1 MLKHD
6 WLSSVTVLRT
16 ELATFFMEYHFLLQ
30 RRTDKLVTY
39 TWVFGIFLRVSRGK
53 AVIHFAA
60 NDKS

>member
-6 WLSSVTVLRT
+6 WLSSVTASRT
-16 ELATFFMEYHFLLQ
+16 ELPTFFMEYHFLLQ
-30 RRTDKLVTY
+30 RTDKLVTY